1 MATPLAAPSSCRS
14 ASEASEPILQHSK
27 TPTKILVACLLKD
40 RHLDPDQGLHHVSFV
55 TPLRAEES
63 AGIQKQGPRIFKEK

>member
-27 TPTKILVACLLKD
+27 TPTKILVACPLKD
-40 RHLDPDQGLHHVSFV
+40 RHLDPYQGLHNVSFV

-63 AGIQKQGPRIFKEK
+63 AGIQKQGPSIFKEN

>member
-27 TPTKILVACLLKD
+27 TPTKILVACPLKD

-63 AGIQKQGPRIFKEK
+63 AGIQKQGPSIFKEN